1 VKFAV
6 QNELFN
12 GTTAATF
19 EPNTSMTRAM
29 LVTVLYR
36 LDGEPAVTGTSGFTD
51 VQSGRGY
58 TDAVLWANQNGIVTG
73 YGGGQFG
80 TDDRVTR
87 EQMAAILYRYAQYK
101 DYDVTKTTDLSAYTD
116 AAGIGGWALAAMKWA
131 NAEGLITVQRRRAE
145 SGRRAANR
153 GSGSYHP
160 HAVY

>member
-1 VKFAV
+1 
-6 QNELFN
+6 
-12 GTTAATF
+12 
-19 EPNTSMTRAM
+19 
-29 LVTVLYR
+29 VLYR

-51 VQSGRGY
+51 VQSGRWY

-131 NAEGLITVQRRRAE
+131 NAEGLITGTTTTTLSPDGASTRAQLATILMRFAE
-145 SGRRAANR
+145 SVAD
-153 GSGSYHP
+153 
-160 HAVY
+160 